1 MNTVS
6 LFVGADN
13 QTGMLDMARIR
24 ELVSKNHP
32 DGFTSWQATGHWMG
46 TDEDTAVVVINDD
59 MDKIKATAQLLKTEL
74 RQDAIGLQVM
84 PRMEFV

>member
-6 LFVGADN
+6 LFIGADN

-24 ELVSKNHP
+24 ELVSKNHS
-32 DGFTSWQATGHWMG
+32 GFTAWQATGHWLG
-46 TDEDTAVVVINDD
+46 ADEDTAVVVINDD
-59 MDKIKATAQLLKTEL
+59 MDKIRDTAYLLKTEL

-84 PRMEFV
+84 PGMEFV